1 MKSSKEYYS
10 EIYYSGVDR
19 YFECKMRAQEYYIKK
34 NNEKSSK
41 GAERDS
47 YQFSYICYDGEKGQI
62 QGPTAFNV
70 RLPETDYVRL
80 LTLQL
85 YDKEGLTYNRILFI
99 APDIIQ
105 AIDKQVES
113 SFGKQDGTVNCL
125 PYVVS
130 FDEIIEDAKKVEET
144 MSTDRDSSSKELKS
158 YEFKVWI
165 DGNYYYE
172 DEEIEAEI
180 MLSDDEVE
188 TIKRL
193 VREYDSDLSCGL
205 MPILKEGDA
214 HLYNKFFSEIYPP
227 VFYELFQRDEM
238 FEPIPGDEGKKWEEE
253 DVIYLME
260 TYGDGY
266 CFDDAYICYIPEDMI
281 PPKMTLT
288 KGMSKDE
295 MLKYIRKW
303 SSMRNDIYD
312 NITCYHDIPVSEQ
325 DHYNEV
331 IENRLLSILT
341 KSIEEND
348 ESSLASED
356 FDPFEDIFPT
366 MIANEIYEECQN
378 NNQQKKNSTGNP
390 KKQYTIKG
398 KIIGTW
404 NEHYVDIDVELTD
417 NELEQ
422 IKAQIKKHPEC
433 DDLRE
438 IIEDDFLY
446 VTIQEKL
453 IQAAHEYYVQEG
465 INDGMTR
472 EEAENVELIGNE
484 YSCPIPEAWK

>member
-19 YFECKMRAQEYYIKK
+19 YFECKVRAQEYYIKK

-41 GAERDS
+41 GAEWDS

-105 AIDKQVES
+105 TIDKQVES
-113 SFGKQDGTVNCL
+113 SFGKQNGTVNCL
-125 PYVVS
+125 PYVVV

-144 MSTDRDSSSKELKS
+144 MSTDKDSSSKELKS

-188 TIKRL
+188 TIKKL
-193 VREYDSDLSCGL
+193 VKEYDSDLSCGL

-266 CFDDAYICYIPEDMI
+266 CFDDAYKCYIPEDMM
-281 PPKMTLT
+281 PSKMTLT
-288 KGMSKDE
+288 KGMAKD
-295 MLKYIRKW
+295 
-303 SSMRNDIYD
+303 D
-312 NITCYHDIPVSEQ
+312 
-325 DHYNEV
+325 
-331 IENRLLSILT
+331 
-341 KSIEEND
+341 
-348 ESSLASED
+348 
-356 FDPFEDIFPT
+356 
-366 MIANEIYEECQN
+366 YEECQN

-433 DDLRE
+433 DDLRQ
-438 IIEDDFLY
+438 IIEDDYLY

>member
-19 YFECKMRAQEYYIKK
+19 YFECKARAQENYIKK

-47 YQFSYICYDGEKGQI
+47 YQFSYICYDSEKGQI

-105 AIDKQVES
+105 TIDKQVES
-113 SFGKQDGTVNCL
+113 SFGKQNGTVNCL
-125 PYVVS
+125 PYVVV

-144 MSTDRDSSSKELKS
+144 MSTDKDSSSKELKS

-188 TIKRL
+188 TIKKL
-193 VREYDSDLSCGL
+193 VKEYDSDLSCGL

-266 CFDDAYICYIPEDMI
+266 YFDDAYKCYIPEDMM
-281 PPKMTLT
+281 PSKMTLT
-288 KGMSKDE
+288 KEMAKD
-295 MLKYIRKW
+295 
-303 SSMRNDIYD
+303 D
-312 NITCYHDIPVSEQ
+312 
-325 DHYNEV
+325 
-331 IENRLLSILT
+331 
-341 KSIEEND
+341 
-348 ESSLASED
+348 
-356 FDPFEDIFPT
+356 
-366 MIANEIYEECQN
+366 YEECQN

-433 DDLRE
+433 DDLRQ
-438 IIEDDFLY
+438 IIEDDYLY

-472 EEAENVELIGNE
+472 EEAEDVELIGNE
-484 YSCPIPEAWK
+484 YSCPIPEEWKA

>member
-10 EIYYSGVDR
+10 EIYYSGADR
-19 YFECKMRAQEYYIKK
+19 YFECKAMAQEYYPKK
-34 NNEKSSK
+34 NKEKSSK
-41 GAERDS
+41 GEERDC
-47 YQFSYICYDGEKGQI
+47 YRFGYICYDSENGQV

-113 SFGKQDGTVNCL
+113 NFGKQDGTVNYL
-125 PYVVS
+125 PYVVV
-130 FDEIIEDAKKVEET
+130 FDEIIEDAKEIEKT
-144 MSTDRDSSSKELKS
+144 MSTDTDSSSKELKS

-188 TIKRL
+188 TIKKL

-238 FEPIPGDEGKKWEEE
+238 FEPISGDEGKEWEEE

-266 CFDDAYICYIPEDMI
+266 CFDDAYICYIPEDMM
-281 PPKMTLT
+281 PEEMT
-288 KGMSKDE
+288 E
-295 MLKYIRKW
+295 
-303 SSMRNDIYD
+303 
-312 NITCYHDIPVSEQ
+312 
-325 DHYNEV
+325 
-331 IENRLLSILT
+331 
-341 KSIEEND
+341 
-348 ESSLASED
+348 
-356 FDPFEDIFPT
+356 
-366 MIANEIYEECQN
+366 
-378 NNQQKKNSTGNP
+378 
-390 KKQYTIKG
+390 
-398 KIIGTW
+398 
-404 NEHYVDIDVELTD
+404 
-417 NELEQ
+417 
-422 IKAQIKKHPEC
+422 
-433 DDLRE
+433 
-438 IIEDDFLY
+438 
-446 VTIQEKL
+446 
-453 IQAAHEYYVQEG
+453 
-465 INDGMTR
+465 
-472 EEAENVELIGNE
+472 
-484 YSCPIPEAWK
+484 

>member
-144 MSTDRDSSSKELKS
+144 MSIDQDSSSKELKS

-172 DEEIEAEI
+172 DEENEAEI
-180 MLSDDEVE
+180 MLSDDEVD

-266 CFDDAYICYIPEDMI
+266 CFDDAYKCYIPEDMM
-281 PPKMTLT
+281 PSKMTLT
-288 KGMSKDE
+288 KGMAKD
-295 MLKYIRKW
+295 
-303 SSMRNDIYD
+303 D
-312 NITCYHDIPVSEQ
+312 
-325 DHYNEV
+325 
-331 IENRLLSILT
+331 
-341 KSIEEND
+341 
-348 ESSLASED
+348 
-356 FDPFEDIFPT
+356 
-366 MIANEIYEECQN
+366 YEECQN
-378 NNQQKKNSTGNP
+378 NNQQKKNSTGNR

-433 DDLRE
+433 DDLRQ
-438 IIEDDFLY
+438 IIEDDYLY

-472 EEAENVELIGNE
+472 EEAEDVELIGNE

>member
-1 MKSSKEYYS
+1 MKTSKEYYS
-10 EIYYSGVDR
+10 SINDSER
-19 YFECKMRAQEYYIKK
+19 ERFFECKARAQAFF
-34 NNEKSSK
+34 NEKKLERSSNK
-41 GAERDS
+41 AAHDC
-47 YQFSYICYDGEKGQI
+47 YQFSYIYYDNEKGQV
-62 QGPTAFNV
+62 QGPRPFNV
-70 RLPETDYVRL
+70 ELAETEYIRL

-85 YDKEGLTYNRILFI
+85 FDKEGLTYNRILYI
-99 APDIIQ
+99 VPDIIHK
-105 AIDKQVES
+105 IDTQIES
-113 SFGKQDGTVNCL
+113 IFAEQSGSIGCL
-125 PYVVS
+125 PYIVV
-130 FDEIIEDAKKVEET
+130 FNEVIEDAKKIEET
-144 MSTDRDSSSKELKS
+144 MPALPESSSQDLRP
-158 YEFKVWI
+158 YVFKIWV

-172 DEEIEAEI
+172 DEEREEEI
-180 MLSDDEVE
+180 LLSDEDIE

-193 VREYDSDLSCGL
+193 VREYDDDLACGL
-205 MPILKEGDA
+205 MPILKEGDER
-214 HLYNKFFSEIYPP
+214 LYYRFYNIIFPP
-227 VFYELFQRDEM
+227 VFYELFQRDDM
-238 FEPIPGDEGKKWEEE
+238 FEPIPSDEGKDWDE
-253 DVIYLME
+253 DDVLYLME

-266 CFDDAYICYIPEDMI
+266 DFDDAYICYIPEDMM

-312 NITCYHDIPVSEQ
+312 NITCYHDIPVSDQ

-356 FDPFEDIFPT
+356 FDPFEDIVPT

-433 DDLRE
+433 DDLRQ
-438 IIEDDFLY
+438 IIEDDYLY

>member
-10 EIYYSGVDR
+10 EIYYSGADR
-19 YFECKMRAQEYYIKK
+19 YFECKVRAQEYYNKK

-47 YQFSYICYDGEKGQI
+47 YQFSYICYDSEKGQI

-144 MSTDRDSSSKELKS
+144 MSTDKDSSSKELKS

-238 FEPIPGDEGKKWEEE
+238 FEPISGDEGKKWEEE

-266 CFDDAYICYIPEDMI
+266 CFDDAYICYIPEDMM

-288 KGMSKDE
+288 KGMAKD
-295 MLKYIRKW
+295 
-303 SSMRNDIYD
+303 D
-312 NITCYHDIPVSEQ
+312 
-325 DHYNEV
+325 
-331 IENRLLSILT
+331 
-341 KSIEEND
+341 
-348 ESSLASED
+348 
-356 FDPFEDIFPT
+356 
-366 MIANEIYEECQN
+366 YEECQN
-378 NNQQKKNSTGNP
+378 NNQQKENSTGNS

-433 DDLRE
+433 DDLRQ
-438 IIEDDFLY
+438 IIEDDYLY

>member
-19 YFECKMRAQEYYIKK
+19 YFECKARAQEYYIKK

-41 GAERDS
+41 GEERDS

-62 QGPTAFNV
+62 QGPTVFNV

-144 MSTDRDSSSKELKS
+144 MSADRESSSKELRS

-238 FEPIPGDEGKKWEEE
+238 FEPIPGDEGKEWEEE

-266 CFDDAYICYIPEDMI
+266 CFDDAYKCYIPEDMM
-281 PPKMTLT
+281 PSKMTLT
-288 KGMSKDE
+288 KGMAKD
-295 MLKYIRKW
+295 
-303 SSMRNDIYD
+303 D
-312 NITCYHDIPVSEQ
+312 
-325 DHYNEV
+325 
-331 IENRLLSILT
+331 
-341 KSIEEND
+341 
-348 ESSLASED
+348 
-356 FDPFEDIFPT
+356 
-366 MIANEIYEECQN
+366 YEECQN

-433 DDLRE
+433 DDLRQ

-472 EEAENVELIGNE
+472 EEAEDVELIGNE
-484 YSCPIPEAWK
+484 YSCPIPEDWK

>member
-19 YFECKMRAQEYYIKK
+19 YFECKARAQENYIKK

-47 YQFSYICYDGEKGQI
+47 YQFSYICYDSEKGQI

-105 AIDKQVES
+105 TIDKQVES
-113 SFGKQDGTVNCL
+113 SFGKQNGTVNCL
-125 PYVVS
+125 PYVVV

-144 MSTDRDSSSKELKS
+144 MSTDKDSSSKELKS

-266 CFDDAYICYIPEDMI
+266 YFDDAYKCYIPEDMM
-281 PPKMTLT
+281 PSKMTLT
-288 KGMSKDE
+288 KEMAKD
-295 MLKYIRKW
+295 
-303 SSMRNDIYD
+303 D
-312 NITCYHDIPVSEQ
+312 
-325 DHYNEV
+325 
-331 IENRLLSILT
+331 
-341 KSIEEND
+341 
-348 ESSLASED
+348 
-356 FDPFEDIFPT
+356 
-366 MIANEIYEECQN
+366 YEECQN

-433 DDLRE
+433 DDLRQ

-472 EEAENVELIGNE
+472 EEAEDVELIGNE
-484 YSCPIPEAWK
+484 YSCPIPEEWKA

>member
-19 YFECKMRAQEYYIKK
+19 YFECKVRAQEYCIKK

-41 GAERDS
+41 GTERDS
-47 YQFSYICYDGEKGQI
+47 YQFSYICYDSEKSQI

-144 MSTDRDSSSKELKS
+144 MSTDKDSSSKELRS

-266 CFDDAYICYIPEDMI
+266 CFDDAYKCYIPEDMM
-281 PPKMTLT
+281 PSKMTLT
-288 KGMSKDE
+288 KGMAKD
-295 MLKYIRKW
+295 
-303 SSMRNDIYD
+303 D
-312 NITCYHDIPVSEQ
+312 
-325 DHYNEV
+325 
-331 IENRLLSILT
+331 
-341 KSIEEND
+341 
-348 ESSLASED
+348 
-356 FDPFEDIFPT
+356 
-366 MIANEIYEECQN
+366 YEECQN
-378 NNQQKKNSTGNP
+378 NNQQKENSTGNP

-446 VTIQEKL
+446 VTIKEKL

>member
-1 MKSSKEYYS
+1 
-10 EIYYSGVDR
+10 
-19 YFECKMRAQEYYIKK
+19 
-34 NNEKSSK
+34 
-41 GAERDS
+41 
-47 YQFSYICYDGEKGQI
+47 
-62 QGPTAFNV
+62 
-70 RLPETDYVRL
+70 
-80 LTLQL
+80 
-85 YDKEGLTYNRILFI
+85 
-99 APDIIQ
+99 
-105 AIDKQVES
+105 
-113 SFGKQDGTVNCL
+113 
-125 PYVVS
+125 
-130 FDEIIEDAKKVEET
+130 
-144 MSTDRDSSSKELKS
+144 
-158 YEFKVWI
+158 
-165 DGNYYYE
+165 
-172 DEEIEAEI
+172 
-180 MLSDDEVE
+180 
-188 TIKRL
+188 
-193 VREYDSDLSCGL
+193 
-205 MPILKEGDA
+205 
-214 HLYNKFFSEIYPP
+214 
-227 VFYELFQRDEM
+227 
-238 FEPIPGDEGKKWEEE
+238 
-253 DVIYLME
+253 ME

-266 CFDDAYICYIPEDMI
+266 CFDDAYICYIPEDMM

-356 FDPFEDIFPT
+356 FDPFEDIVPT

-433 DDLRE
+433 DDLRQ
-438 IIEDDFLY
+438 IIEDDYLY

>member
-19 YFECKMRAQEYYIKK
+19 YFECKVRAQEYYIKK

-41 GAERDS
+41 GAEWDS

-105 AIDKQVES
+105 TIDKQVES
-113 SFGKQDGTVNCL
+113 SFGKQDGTMSCL
-125 PYVVS
+125 PYVVV

-144 MSTDRDSSSKELKS
+144 MSTDRDSSSKELRS

-172 DEEIEAEI
+172 DEEFEAEI
-180 MLSDDEVE
+180 MFSDDEVE
-188 TIKRL
+188 TIKKL
-193 VREYDSDLSCGL
+193 VKEYDSDLSCGL

-266 CFDDAYICYIPEDMI
+266 CFDDAYKCYIPEDMM
-281 PPKMTLT
+281 PSKMTLT
-288 KGMSKDE
+288 KGMAKD
-295 MLKYIRKW
+295 
-303 SSMRNDIYD
+303 D
-312 NITCYHDIPVSEQ
+312 
-325 DHYNEV
+325 
-331 IENRLLSILT
+331 
-341 KSIEEND
+341 
-348 ESSLASED
+348 
-356 FDPFEDIFPT
+356 
-366 MIANEIYEECQN
+366 YEECQN

-433 DDLRE
+433 DDLRQ
-438 IIEDDFLY
+438 IIEDDYLY

>member
-19 YFECKMRAQEYYIKK
+19 YFECKVRAQEYYIKK

-113 SFGKQDGTVNCL
+113 SFGKQNGTVNCL
-125 PYVVS
+125 PYVVV

-144 MSTDRDSSSKELKS
+144 MSTDKDSSSKELKS

-253 DVIYLME
+253 DVIYLIE

-266 CFDDAYICYIPEDMI
+266 CFDDAYICYIPEDMM

-312 NITCYHDIPVSEQ
+312 NIT
-325 DHYNEV
+325 
-331 IENRLLSILT
+331 
-341 KSIEEND
+341 
-348 ESSLASED
+348 
-356 FDPFEDIFPT
+356 
-366 MIANEIYEECQN
+366 
-378 NNQQKKNSTGNP
+378 
-390 KKQYTIKG
+390 
-398 KIIGTW
+398 
-404 NEHYVDIDVELTD
+404 
-417 NELEQ
+417 
-422 IKAQIKKHPEC
+422 
-433 DDLRE
+433 
-438 IIEDDFLY
+438 
-446 VTIQEKL
+446 
-453 IQAAHEYYVQEG
+453 
-465 INDGMTR
+465 
-472 EEAENVELIGNE
+472 
-484 YSCPIPEAWK
+484 

>member
-19 YFECKMRAQEYYIKK
+19 YFECKARAQEYYPKK
-34 NNEKSSK
+34 NKEKSSK

-47 YQFSYICYDGEKGQI
+47 YQFSYICYDNVKGQI

-113 SFGKQDGTVNCL
+113 NFGKQDGIVNSL
-125 PYVVS
+125 PNVVV
-130 FDEIIEDAKKVEET
+130 FDEIIEDAKEIEKT
-144 MSTDRDSSSKELKS
+144 MSADRDSSSKELKS

-266 CFDDAYICYIPEDMI
+266 CFDDAYICYIPEDMM

-288 KGMSKDE
+288 KGMSKD
-295 MLKYIRKW
+295 
-303 SSMRNDIYD
+303 D
-312 NITCYHDIPVSEQ
+312 
-325 DHYNEV
+325 
-331 IENRLLSILT
+331 
-341 KSIEEND
+341 
-348 ESSLASED
+348 
-356 FDPFEDIFPT
+356 
-366 MIANEIYEECQN
+366 YEECQN

-433 DDLRE
+433 DDLRQ
-438 IIEDDFLY
+438 IIEDDYLY

-472 EEAENVELIGNE
+472 EEAENVEFIGNE
-484 YSCPIPEAWK
+484 FSCPIPEEWKA

>member
-10 EIYYSGVDR
+10 EIYYSGEDR

-47 YQFSYICYDGEKGQI
+47 YQFSYICYDGEKGKI

-144 MSTDRDSSSKELKS
+144 MSIDQDSSSKELKS

-172 DEEIEAEI
+172 DEENEAEI
-180 MLSDDEVE
+180 MLSDDEVD

-238 FEPIPGDEGKKWEEE
+238 FEPIPGDEGKEWEEE

-266 CFDDAYICYIPEDMI
+266 CFDDAYKCYIPEDMM
-281 PPKMTLT
+281 PSKMTLT
-288 KGMSKDE
+288 KGMAKD
-295 MLKYIRKW
+295 
-303 SSMRNDIYD
+303 D
-312 NITCYHDIPVSEQ
+312 
-325 DHYNEV
+325 
-331 IENRLLSILT
+331 
-341 KSIEEND
+341 
-348 ESSLASED
+348 
-356 FDPFEDIFPT
+356 
-366 MIANEIYEECQN
+366 YEECQN

-433 DDLRE
+433 DDLRQ
-438 IIEDDFLY
+438 IIEDDYLY

>member
-19 YFECKMRAQEYYIKK
+19 YFECKARAQEYYPKK
-34 NNEKSSK
+34 NKEKSSK

-47 YQFSYICYDGEKGQI
+47 YQFSYICYDNVKGQI

-105 AIDKQVES
+105 TIDKQVES
-113 SFGKQDGTVNCL
+113 SFGKQNGTVNCL
-125 PYVVS
+125 PYVVV

-144 MSTDRDSSSKELKS
+144 ISTDKDSSSKELKS

-188 TIKRL
+188 TIKKL
-193 VREYDSDLSCGL
+193 VKEYDSDLSCGL

-266 CFDDAYICYIPEDMI
+266 CFDDAYKCYIPEDMM
-281 PPKMTLT
+281 PSKMTLT
-288 KGMSKDE
+288 KGMAKD
-295 MLKYIRKW
+295 
-303 SSMRNDIYD
+303 D
-312 NITCYHDIPVSEQ
+312 
-325 DHYNEV
+325 
-331 IENRLLSILT
+331 
-341 KSIEEND
+341 
-348 ESSLASED
+348 
-356 FDPFEDIFPT
+356 
-366 MIANEIYEECQN
+366 YEECQN

-433 DDLRE
+433 DDLRQ
-438 IIEDDFLY
+438 IIEDDYLY

>member
-10 EIYYSGVDR
+10 EIYYSGADR

-34 NNEKSSK
+34 NKEKSSK
-41 GAERDS
+41 GEERDS

-85 YDKEGLTYNRILFI
+85 YDKEGMTYNHILFI

-144 MSTDRDSSSKELKS
+144 MSTDKDSSSNELKS

-165 DGNYYYE
+165 DGNYYFE

-227 VFYELFQRDEM
+227 VFYELFKRDEM
-238 FEPIPGDEGKKWEEE
+238 FEPISGDEGKEWEEE

-266 CFDDAYICYIPEDMI
+266 CFDDAYICYIPKDMM
-281 PPKMTLT
+281 PEEMT
-288 KGMSKDE
+288 E
-295 MLKYIRKW
+295 
-303 SSMRNDIYD
+303 
-312 NITCYHDIPVSEQ
+312 
-325 DHYNEV
+325 
-331 IENRLLSILT
+331 
-341 KSIEEND
+341 
-348 ESSLASED
+348 
-356 FDPFEDIFPT
+356 
-366 MIANEIYEECQN
+366 
-378 NNQQKKNSTGNP
+378 
-390 KKQYTIKG
+390 
-398 KIIGTW
+398 
-404 NEHYVDIDVELTD
+404 
-417 NELEQ
+417 
-422 IKAQIKKHPEC
+422 
-433 DDLRE
+433 
-438 IIEDDFLY
+438 
-446 VTIQEKL
+446 
-453 IQAAHEYYVQEG
+453 
-465 INDGMTR
+465 
-472 EEAENVELIGNE
+472 
-484 YSCPIPEAWK
+484 

>member
-105 AIDKQVES
+105 TIDKQVES
-113 SFGKQDGTVNCL
+113 SFGKQNGTVNCL
-125 PYVVS
+125 PYVVV

-144 MSTDRDSSSKELKS
+144 MSTDKDSSSNELKS

-165 DGNYYYE
+165 DGNYYFE

-188 TIKRL
+188 TIKKL
-193 VREYDSDLSCGL
+193 VKEYDSDLSCGL

-266 CFDDAYICYIPEDMI
+266 CFDDAYKCYIPEDMM
-281 PPKMTLT
+281 PSKMTLT
-288 KGMSKDE
+288 KGMAKD
-295 MLKYIRKW
+295 
-303 SSMRNDIYD
+303 D
-312 NITCYHDIPVSEQ
+312 
-325 DHYNEV
+325 
-331 IENRLLSILT
+331 
-341 KSIEEND
+341 
-348 ESSLASED
+348 
-356 FDPFEDIFPT
+356 
-366 MIANEIYEECQN
+366 YEECQN
-378 NNQQKKNSTGNP
+378 NNQQKKNSTGNR

-433 DDLRE
+433 DDLRQ
-438 IIEDDFLY
+438 IIEDDYLY

-472 EEAENVELIGNE
+472 EEAEDVELIGNE

>member
-1 MKSSKEYYS
+1 M
-10 EIYYSGVDR
+10 
-19 YFECKMRAQEYYIKK
+19 
-34 NNEKSSK
+34 
-41 GAERDS
+41 
-47 YQFSYICYDGEKGQI
+47 
-62 QGPTAFNV
+62 
-70 RLPETDYVRL
+70 
-80 LTLQL
+80 
-85 YDKEGLTYNRILFI
+85 
-99 APDIIQ
+99 
-105 AIDKQVES
+105 
-113 SFGKQDGTVNCL
+113 NCL

-144 MSTDRDSSSKELKS
+144 MSTDRDSSSKELRS

-238 FEPIPGDEGKKWEEE
+238 FEPISGDEGKKWEEE

-266 CFDDAYICYIPEDMI
+266 CFDDAYICYIPEDMM

-288 KGMSKDE
+288 KGMAKD
-295 MLKYIRKW
+295 
-303 SSMRNDIYD
+303 D
-312 NITCYHDIPVSEQ
+312 
-325 DHYNEV
+325 
-331 IENRLLSILT
+331 
-341 KSIEEND
+341 
-348 ESSLASED
+348 
-356 FDPFEDIFPT
+356 
-366 MIANEIYEECQN
+366 YEECQN
-378 NNQQKKNSTGNP
+378 NNQQKENSTGNS

>member
-47 YQFSYICYDGEKGQI
+47 YQFSYICYDGEKGKI

-99 APDIIQ
+99 APDILQ

-113 SFGKQDGTVNCL
+113 SFGKQDGIVKSL
-125 PYVVS
+125 PYEVV
-130 FDEIIEDAKKVEET
+130 FDEIIEDAKEIEKT
-144 MSTDRDSSSKELKS
+144 MSTDTDSSSKELKS

-188 TIKRL
+188 TIKKL
-193 VREYDSDLSCGL
+193 VREYDADLSCGL
-205 MPILKEGDA
+205 MPILKKGDV

-238 FEPIPGDEGKKWEEE
+238 FEPIPGDEGKEWEEE

-266 CFDDAYICYIPEDMI
+266 CFDDAYKCYIPEDMM
-281 PPKMTLT
+281 PSKMTLT
-288 KGMSKDE
+288 KGMAKD
-295 MLKYIRKW
+295 
-303 SSMRNDIYD
+303 D
-312 NITCYHDIPVSEQ
+312 
-325 DHYNEV
+325 
-331 IENRLLSILT
+331 
-341 KSIEEND
+341 
-348 ESSLASED
+348 
-356 FDPFEDIFPT
+356 
-366 MIANEIYEECQN
+366 YEECQN
-378 NNQQKKNSTGNP
+378 NNQQKENSTGNP

-433 DDLRE
+433 DDLRQ
-438 IIEDDFLY
+438 IIEDDYLY
-446 VTIQEKL
+446 ATIQEKL
-453 IQAAHEYYVQEG
+453 IKAAHEYYVQEG

-484 YSCPIPEAWK
+484 YSCPIPEEWKA

>member
-125 PYVVS
+125 PYVVV

-144 MSTDRDSSSKELKS
+144 MSTDKDSSSKELKS

-266 CFDDAYICYIPEDMI
+266 CFDDAYKCYIPEDMM
-281 PPKMTLT
+281 PSKMTLT
-288 KGMSKDE
+288 KGMAKD
-295 MLKYIRKW
+295 
-303 SSMRNDIYD
+303 D
-312 NITCYHDIPVSEQ
+312 
-325 DHYNEV
+325 
-331 IENRLLSILT
+331 
-341 KSIEEND
+341 
-348 ESSLASED
+348 
-356 FDPFEDIFPT
+356 
-366 MIANEIYEECQN
+366 YEECQN

-433 DDLRE
+433 DDLRQ
-438 IIEDDFLY
+438 IIEDDYLY

-472 EEAENVELIGNE
+472 EEAEDVELIGNE

>member
-10 EIYYSGVDR
+10 EIYYSGEDR

-47 YQFSYICYDGEKGQI
+47 YQFSYICYDGEKGKI

-99 APDIIQ
+99 APDILQ

-113 SFGKQDGTVNCL
+113 SFGKQDGIVKSL
-125 PYVVS
+125 PYEVV
-130 FDEIIEDAKKVEET
+130 FDEIIEDAKEIEKT
-144 MSTDRDSSSKELKS
+144 MSTDTDSSSKELKS

-188 TIKRL
+188 TIKKL
-193 VREYDSDLSCGL
+193 VREYDADLSCGL
-205 MPILKEGDA
+205 MPILKKGDV

-238 FEPIPGDEGKKWEEE
+238 FEPIPGDEGKEWEEE

-266 CFDDAYICYIPEDMI
+266 CFDDAYKCYIPEDMM
-281 PPKMTLT
+281 PSKMTLT
-288 KGMSKDE
+288 KGMAKD
-295 MLKYIRKW
+295 
-303 SSMRNDIYD
+303 D
-312 NITCYHDIPVSEQ
+312 
-325 DHYNEV
+325 
-331 IENRLLSILT
+331 
-341 KSIEEND
+341 
-348 ESSLASED
+348 
-356 FDPFEDIFPT
+356 
-366 MIANEIYEECQN
+366 YEECQN

-433 DDLRE
+433 DDLRQ
-438 IIEDDFLY
+438 IIEDDYLY

>member
-47 YQFSYICYDGEKGQI
+47 YQFSYICYDSEKGQI
-62 QGPTAFNV
+62 QGPTVFNIQ
-70 RLPETDYVRL
+70 LPETDYVRL

-105 AIDKQVES
+105 TIDKQVES
-113 SFGKQDGTVNCL
+113 SFGKQDGIVKSL
-125 PYVVS
+125 PYEVV
-130 FDEIIEDAKKVEET
+130 FDEIIEDAKEIEKT
-144 MSTDRDSSSKELKS
+144 MSTGTDSSSKELKS

-188 TIKRL
+188 TIKKL
-193 VREYDSDLSCGL
+193 VREYDADLSCGL
-205 MPILKEGDA
+205 MPILKKGDV

-238 FEPIPGDEGKKWEEE
+238 FEPIPGDEGKEWEEE
-253 DVIYLME
+253 DAIYLME

-266 CFDDAYICYIPEDMI
+266 CFDDAYKCYIPEDMM
-281 PPKMTLT
+281 PSKMTLT
-288 KGMSKDE
+288 KGMAKD
-295 MLKYIRKW
+295 
-303 SSMRNDIYD
+303 D
-312 NITCYHDIPVSEQ
+312 
-325 DHYNEV
+325 
-331 IENRLLSILT
+331 
-341 KSIEEND
+341 
-348 ESSLASED
+348 
-356 FDPFEDIFPT
+356 
-366 MIANEIYEECQN
+366 YEECQN

-433 DDLRE
+433 DDLRQ
-438 IIEDDFLY
+438 IIEDDYLY

>member
-62 QGPTAFNV
+62 QGPTAFNFQ
-70 RLPETDYVRL
+70 LPETDYVRL

-105 AIDKQVES
+105 TIDKQVES
-113 SFGKQDGTVNCL
+113 SFGKQDGIVKSL
-125 PYVVS
+125 PYEVV
-130 FDEIIEDAKKVEET
+130 FDEIIEDAKEIEKT
-144 MSTDRDSSSKELKS
+144 MSTDTDSSSKELKS

-188 TIKRL
+188 TIKKL
-193 VREYDSDLSCGL
+193 VKEYDSDLSCGL

-238 FEPIPGDEGKKWEEE
+238 FEPIPGDEGKEWEEE

-266 CFDDAYICYIPEDMI
+266 CFDDAYKCYIPEDMM
-281 PPKMTLT
+281 PSKMTLT
-288 KGMSKDE
+288 KLMSKD
-295 MLKYIRKW
+295 
-303 SSMRNDIYD
+303 D
-312 NITCYHDIPVSEQ
+312 
-325 DHYNEV
+325 
-331 IENRLLSILT
+331 
-341 KSIEEND
+341 
-348 ESSLASED
+348 
-356 FDPFEDIFPT
+356 
-366 MIANEIYEECQN
+366 YEECQN

-433 DDLRE
+433 DDLRQ

-446 VTIQEKL
+446 VPIQEKL

-472 EEAENVELIGNE
+472 EEAEDVELIGNE
-484 YSCPIPEAWK
+484 YSCPIPEEWKA

>member
-19 YFECKMRAQEYYIKK
+19 YFECKARAQEYYIKK

-41 GAERDS
+41 GEERDS

-62 QGPTAFNV
+62 QGPTVFNV

-144 MSTDRDSSSKELKS
+144 MSIDQDSSSKELKS

-172 DEEIEAEI
+172 DEENEAEI

-266 CFDDAYICYIPEDMI
+266 CFDDAYKCYIPEDMM
-281 PPKMTLT
+281 PSKMTLT
-288 KGMSKDE
+288 KGMAKD
-295 MLKYIRKW
+295 
-303 SSMRNDIYD
+303 D
-312 NITCYHDIPVSEQ
+312 
-325 DHYNEV
+325 
-331 IENRLLSILT
+331 
-341 KSIEEND
+341 
-348 ESSLASED
+348 
-356 FDPFEDIFPT
+356 
-366 MIANEIYEECQN
+366 YEECQN

-433 DDLRE
+433 DDLRQ
-438 IIEDDFLY
+438 IIEDDYLY

>member
-19 YFECKMRAQEYYIKK
+19 YFECKVRAQEYYIKK

-99 APDIIQ
+99 APDILQ

-113 SFGKQDGTVNCL
+113 SFGKQDGIVKSL
-125 PYVVS
+125 PYEVV
-130 FDEIIEDAKKVEET
+130 FDEIIEDAKEIEKT
-144 MSTDRDSSSKELKS
+144 MSTDTDSSSKELKS

-238 FEPIPGDEGKKWEEE
+238 FEPIPGDEGKEWEEE

-266 CFDDAYICYIPEDMI
+266 CFDDAYKCYIPEDMM
-281 PPKMTLT
+281 PSKMTLT
-288 KGMSKDE
+288 KGMAKD
-295 MLKYIRKW
+295 
-303 SSMRNDIYD
+303 D
-312 NITCYHDIPVSEQ
+312 
-325 DHYNEV
+325 
-331 IENRLLSILT
+331 
-341 KSIEEND
+341 
-348 ESSLASED
+348 
-356 FDPFEDIFPT
+356 
-366 MIANEIYEECQN
+366 YEECQN

-433 DDLRE
+433 DDLRQ
-438 IIEDDFLY
+438 IIEDDYLY

>member
-19 YFECKMRAQEYYIKK
+19 YFECKVRAQEYYIKK
-34 NNEKSSK
+34 NNEKFSK
-41 GAERDS
+41 VAERDI

-144 MSTDRDSSSKELKS
+144 MSIDQDSSSKELKS

-172 DEEIEAEI
+172 DEENEAEI

-266 CFDDAYICYIPEDMI
+266 CFDDAYICYIPEDMM
-281 PPKMTLT
+281 PSKMTLT
-288 KGMSKDE
+288 KGMAKD
-295 MLKYIRKW
+295 
-303 SSMRNDIYD
+303 D
-312 NITCYHDIPVSEQ
+312 
-325 DHYNEV
+325 
-331 IENRLLSILT
+331 
-341 KSIEEND
+341 
-348 ESSLASED
+348 
-356 FDPFEDIFPT
+356 
-366 MIANEIYEECQN
+366 YEECQN

>member
-19 YFECKMRAQEYYIKK
+19 YFECKARAQKYYIKK

-47 YQFSYICYDGEKGQI
+47 YQFSYICYDSEKGQI

-99 APDIIQ
+99 APDILQ

-113 SFGKQDGTVNCL
+113 SFGKQDGIVKSL
-125 PYVVS
+125 PYEVV
-130 FDEIIEDAKKVEET
+130 FDEIIEDAKEIEKT
-144 MSTDRDSSSKELKS
+144 MSTGTDSSSKELKS

-188 TIKRL
+188 TIKKL
-193 VREYDSDLSCGL
+193 VREYDADLSCGL
-205 MPILKEGDA
+205 MPILKKGDV

-238 FEPIPGDEGKKWEEE
+238 FEPIPGDEGKEWEEE

-266 CFDDAYICYIPEDMI
+266 CFDDAYKCYIPEDMM
-281 PPKMTLT
+281 PSKMTLT
-288 KGMSKDE
+288 KGMAKD
-295 MLKYIRKW
+295 
-303 SSMRNDIYD
+303 D
-312 NITCYHDIPVSEQ
+312 
-325 DHYNEV
+325 
-331 IENRLLSILT
+331 
-341 KSIEEND
+341 
-348 ESSLASED
+348 
-356 FDPFEDIFPT
+356 
-366 MIANEIYEECQN
+366 YEECQN

-433 DDLRE
+433 DDLRQ
-438 IIEDDFLY
+438 IIEDDYLY

-472 EEAENVELIGNE
+472 EEAEDVELIGNE
-484 YSCPIPEAWK
+484 YSCPIPEEWKA

>member
-62 QGPTAFNV
+62 QGPTAFNFQ
-70 RLPETDYVRL
+70 LPETDYVRL

-105 AIDKQVES
+105 TIDKQVES
-113 SFGKQDGTVNCL
+113 SFGKQDGIVKSL
-125 PYVVS
+125 PYEVV
-130 FDEIIEDAKKVEET
+130 FDEIIEDAKEIEKT
-144 MSTDRDSSSKELKS
+144 MSTDTDSSSKELKS

-188 TIKRL
+188 TIKKL
-193 VREYDSDLSCGL
+193 VKEYDSDLSCGL

-238 FEPIPGDEGKKWEEE
+238 FEPIPGDEGKEWEEE

-266 CFDDAYICYIPEDMI
+266 CFDDAYKCYIPEDMM
-281 PPKMTLT
+281 PSKMTLT
-288 KGMSKDE
+288 KLMSKD
-295 MLKYIRKW
+295 
-303 SSMRNDIYD
+303 D
-312 NITCYHDIPVSEQ
+312 
-325 DHYNEV
+325 
-331 IENRLLSILT
+331 
-341 KSIEEND
+341 
-348 ESSLASED
+348 
-356 FDPFEDIFPT
+356 
-366 MIANEIYEECQN
+366 YEECQN

-433 DDLRE
+433 DDLRQ
-438 IIEDDFLY
+438 IIEDDYLY

>member
-19 YFECKMRAQEYYIKK
+19 YFECKVRAQEYYIKK

-41 GAERDS
+41 GAERDI

-105 AIDKQVES
+105 TIDKQVES
-113 SFGKQDGTVNCL
+113 SFGKQNGTVNCL
-125 PYVVS
+125 PYVVV

-144 MSTDRDSSSKELKS
+144 MSTDKDSSSKELKS

-266 CFDDAYICYIPEDMI
+266 YFDDAYKCYIPEDMM
-281 PPKMTLT
+281 PSKMTLT
-288 KGMSKDE
+288 KEMAKD
-295 MLKYIRKW
+295 
-303 SSMRNDIYD
+303 D
-312 NITCYHDIPVSEQ
+312 
-325 DHYNEV
+325 
-331 IENRLLSILT
+331 
-341 KSIEEND
+341 
-348 ESSLASED
+348 
-356 FDPFEDIFPT
+356 
-366 MIANEIYEECQN
+366 YEECQN

-472 EEAENVELIGNE
+472 EEAEDVELMGNE
-484 YSCPIPEAWK
+484 YSCPIPEEWKA

>member
-19 YFECKMRAQEYYIKK
+19 YFECKVRAQEYYIKK

-47 YQFSYICYDGEKGQI
+47 YQFSYICYDGEKGKI

-99 APDIIQ
+99 APDILQ

-113 SFGKQDGTVNCL
+113 SFGKQDGIVKSL
-125 PYVVS
+125 PYEVV
-130 FDEIIEDAKKVEET
+130 FDEIIEDAKEIEKT
-144 MSTDRDSSSKELKS
+144 MSTDTDSSSKELKS

-188 TIKRL
+188 TIKKL
-193 VREYDSDLSCGL
+193 VREYDADLSCGL
-205 MPILKEGDA
+205 MPILKKGDV

-238 FEPIPGDEGKKWEEE
+238 FEPIPGDEGKEWEEE

-266 CFDDAYICYIPEDMI
+266 CFDDAYKCYIPEDMM
-281 PPKMTLT
+281 PSKMTLT
-288 KGMSKDE
+288 KGMAKD
-295 MLKYIRKW
+295 
-303 SSMRNDIYD
+303 D
-312 NITCYHDIPVSEQ
+312 
-325 DHYNEV
+325 
-331 IENRLLSILT
+331 
-341 KSIEEND
+341 
-348 ESSLASED
+348 
-356 FDPFEDIFPT
+356 
-366 MIANEIYEECQN
+366 YEECQN

-433 DDLRE
+433 DDLRQ
-438 IIEDDFLY
+438 IIEDDYLY

>member
-105 AIDKQVES
+105 TIDKQVES
-113 SFGKQDGTVNCL
+113 SFGKQDGIVKSL
-125 PYVVS
+125 PYEVV
-130 FDEIIEDAKKVEET
+130 FDEIIEDAKEIEKT
-144 MSTDRDSSSKELKS
+144 MSTDTDSSSKELKS

-188 TIKRL
+188 TIKKL
-193 VREYDSDLSCGL
+193 VKEYDSDLSCGL

-238 FEPIPGDEGKKWEEE
+238 FEPIPGDEGKEWEEE

-266 CFDDAYICYIPEDMI
+266 CFDDAYKCYIPEDMM
-281 PPKMTLT
+281 PSKMTLT
-288 KGMSKDE
+288 KGMSKD
-295 MLKYIRKW
+295 
-303 SSMRNDIYD
+303 D
-312 NITCYHDIPVSEQ
+312 
-325 DHYNEV
+325 
-331 IENRLLSILT
+331 
-341 KSIEEND
+341 
-348 ESSLASED
+348 
-356 FDPFEDIFPT
+356 
-366 MIANEIYEECQN
+366 YEECQN

-433 DDLRE
+433 DDLRQ
-438 IIEDDFLY
+438 IIEDDYLY

>member
-19 YFECKMRAQEYYIKK
+19 YFECKARAQENYIKK

-41 GAERDS
+41 GEERDS
-47 YQFSYICYDGEKGQI
+47 YQFSYICYDSEKVQI

-105 AIDKQVES
+105 TIDKQVES
-113 SFGKQDGTVNCL
+113 SFGKQNGTVNCL
-125 PYVVS
+125 PYVVV

-144 MSTDRDSSSKELKS
+144 MSTDKDSSSKELKS

-188 TIKRL
+188 TIKKL
-193 VREYDSDLSCGL
+193 VKEYDSDLSCGL

-266 CFDDAYICYIPEDMI
+266 CFDDTYKCYIPEDMM
-281 PPKMTLT
+281 PSKMTLT
-288 KGMSKDE
+288 KGMAKD
-295 MLKYIRKW
+295 
-303 SSMRNDIYD
+303 D
-312 NITCYHDIPVSEQ
+312 
-325 DHYNEV
+325 
-331 IENRLLSILT
+331 
-341 KSIEEND
+341 
-348 ESSLASED
+348 
-356 FDPFEDIFPT
+356 
-366 MIANEIYEECQN
+366 YEECQN
-378 NNQQKKNSTGNP
+378 NNQQKENSTGNP

-433 DDLRE
+433 DDLRQ

-472 EEAENVELIGNE
+472 EEAEDVELIGNE
-484 YSCPIPEAWK
+484 YSCPIPEDWK

>member
-10 EIYYSGVDR
+10 EIYYSGADR
-19 YFECKMRAQEYYIKK
+19 YFECKAMAQEYYPKK
-34 NNEKSSK
+34 NKEKSSK
-41 GAERDS
+41 GEERDC
-47 YQFSYICYDGEKGQI
+47 YRFSYICYDSENGQV

-105 AIDKQVES
+105 TIDKQVES
-113 SFGKQDGTVNCL
+113 SFGKQDGIVKSL
-125 PYVVS
+125 PYEVV
-130 FDEIIEDAKKVEET
+130 FDEIIEDAKEIEKT
-144 MSTDRDSSSKELKS
+144 MSTDTDSSSKELKS

-266 CFDDAYICYIPEDMI
+266 CFDDAYKCYIPEDMM
-281 PPKMTLT
+281 PSKMTLT
-288 KGMSKDE
+288 KGMAKD
-295 MLKYIRKW
+295 
-303 SSMRNDIYD
+303 D
-312 NITCYHDIPVSEQ
+312 
-325 DHYNEV
+325 
-331 IENRLLSILT
+331 
-341 KSIEEND
+341 
-348 ESSLASED
+348 
-356 FDPFEDIFPT
+356 
-366 MIANEIYEECQN
+366 YEECQN
-378 NNQQKKNSTGNP
+378 NNQQKENSTGNP

-433 DDLRE
+433 DDLRQ
-438 IIEDDFLY
+438 IIEDDYLY

-453 IQAAHEYYVQEG
+453 IKAAHEYYVQEG

-472 EEAENVELIGNE
+472 EEAEDVELIGNE
-484 YSCPIPEAWK
+484 YSCPIPEEWKA

>member
-19 YFECKMRAQEYYIKK
+19 YFECKARAQEYYIKK

-47 YQFSYICYDGEKGQI
+47 YQFSYICYDNEKGQI

-70 RLPETDYVRL
+70 WLPETDYVRL

-113 SFGKQDGTVNCL
+113 NFGKQDGIVNSL
-125 PYVVS
+125 PYVVV

-144 MSTDRDSSSKELKS
+144 MSTDKDSSSKELKS

-193 VREYDSDLSCGL
+193 VKEYDSDLSCGL

-238 FEPIPGDEGKKWEEE
+238 FEPIPGDEGKEWEEE

-266 CFDDAYICYIPEDMI
+266 CFDDAYICYIPEDMM
-281 PPKMTLT
+281 P
-288 KGMSKDE
+288 
-295 MLKYIRKW
+295 
-303 SSMRNDIYD
+303 
-312 NITCYHDIPVSEQ
+312 
-325 DHYNEV
+325 
-331 IENRLLSILT
+331 
-341 KSIEEND
+341 EE
-348 ESSLASED
+348 
-356 FDPFEDIFPT
+356 
-366 MIANEIYEECQN
+366 
-378 NNQQKKNSTGNP
+378 
-390 KKQYTIKG
+390 
-398 KIIGTW
+398 
-404 NEHYVDIDVELTD
+404 
-417 NELEQ
+417 
-422 IKAQIKKHPEC
+422 
-433 DDLRE
+433 
-438 IIEDDFLY
+438 
-446 VTIQEKL
+446 
-453 IQAAHEYYVQEG
+453 
-465 INDGMTR
+465 
-472 EEAENVELIGNE
+472 
-484 YSCPIPEAWK
+484 

>member
-19 YFECKMRAQEYYIKK
+19 YFECKASAQEYYIKK

-113 SFGKQDGTVNCL
+113 SFGKQDGIVKSL
-125 PYVVS
+125 PYEVV
-130 FDEIIEDAKKVEET
+130 FDEIIEDAKEIEKT
-144 MSTDRDSSSKELKS
+144 MSTDTDSSSKELKS

-188 TIKRL
+188 TIKKL
-193 VREYDSDLSCGL
+193 VKEYDSDLSCGL

-238 FEPIPGDEGKKWEEE
+238 FEPIPGDEGKEWEEE

-266 CFDDAYICYIPEDMI
+266 CFDDAYKCYIPEDMM
-281 PPKMTLT
+281 PSKMTLT
-288 KGMSKDE
+288 KLMSKD
-295 MLKYIRKW
+295 
-303 SSMRNDIYD
+303 D
-312 NITCYHDIPVSEQ
+312 
-325 DHYNEV
+325 
-331 IENRLLSILT
+331 
-341 KSIEEND
+341 
-348 ESSLASED
+348 
-356 FDPFEDIFPT
+356 
-366 MIANEIYEECQN
+366 YEECQN

-433 DDLRE
+433 DDLRQ
-438 IIEDDFLY
+438 IIEDDYLY

>member
-19 YFECKMRAQEYYIKK
+19 YFECKARAQENYIKK

-47 YQFSYICYDGEKGQI
+47 YQFSYICYDSEKGQI

-105 AIDKQVES
+105 TIDKQVES
-113 SFGKQDGTVNCL
+113 SFGKQNGTVNCL
-125 PYVVS
+125 PYVVV

-144 MSTDRDSSSKELKS
+144 MSTDKDSSSKELKS

-180 MLSDDEVE
+180 MLTDDEVE

-193 VREYDSDLSCGL
+193 VIEYDSDLSCGL

-266 CFDDAYICYIPEDMI
+266 YFDDAYKCYIPEDMM
-281 PPKMTLT
+281 PSKMTLT
-288 KGMSKDE
+288 KEMAKD
-295 MLKYIRKW
+295 
-303 SSMRNDIYD
+303 D
-312 NITCYHDIPVSEQ
+312 
-325 DHYNEV
+325 
-331 IENRLLSILT
+331 
-341 KSIEEND
+341 
-348 ESSLASED
+348 
-356 FDPFEDIFPT
+356 
-366 MIANEIYEECQN
+366 YEECQN

-433 DDLRE
+433 DDLRQ

-472 EEAENVELIGNE
+472 EEAEDVELIGNE
-484 YSCPIPEAWK
+484 YSCPIPEEWKA

>member
-19 YFECKMRAQEYYIKK
+19 YFECKASAQEYYIKK

-105 AIDKQVES
+105 TIDKQVES
-113 SFGKQDGTVNCL
+113 SFGKQDGIVKSL
-125 PYVVS
+125 PYEVV
-130 FDEIIEDAKKVEET
+130 FDEIIEDAKEIEKT
-144 MSTDRDSSSKELKS
+144 MSTDTDSSSKELKS

-188 TIKRL
+188 TIKKL
-193 VREYDSDLSCGL
+193 VKEYDSDLSCGL

-214 HLYNKFFSEIYPP
+214 HLYIKFFSEIYPP

-238 FEPIPGDEGKKWEEE
+238 FEPIPGDEGKEWEEE

-266 CFDDAYICYIPEDMI
+266 CFDDAYKCYIPEDMM
-281 PPKMTLT
+281 PSKMTLT
-288 KGMSKDE
+288 KLMSKD
-295 MLKYIRKW
+295 
-303 SSMRNDIYD
+303 D
-312 NITCYHDIPVSEQ
+312 
-325 DHYNEV
+325 
-331 IENRLLSILT
+331 
-341 KSIEEND
+341 
-348 ESSLASED
+348 
-356 FDPFEDIFPT
+356 
-366 MIANEIYEECQN
+366 YEECQN

-433 DDLRE
+433 DDLRQ
-438 IIEDDFLY
+438 IIEDDYLY